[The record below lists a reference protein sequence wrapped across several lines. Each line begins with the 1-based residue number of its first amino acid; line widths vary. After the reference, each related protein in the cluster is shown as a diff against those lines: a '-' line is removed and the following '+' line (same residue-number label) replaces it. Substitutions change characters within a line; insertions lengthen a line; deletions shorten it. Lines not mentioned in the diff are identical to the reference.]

1 MEPEQNN
8 KASIITK
15 AAIGAV
21 TLSLIVGVTIYLSQE
36 KKKEEGAAEET
47 VVTEETS
54 PTQTQPTNEASP
66 AIPGEAAVASDYKD
80 GSYNATGT
88 YTSPA
93 GKENVSI
100 SLALR
105 GDIITGATFN
115 GTAENPGSKHWQSE
129 FSKGFT
135 QVVVGKDIDT
145 LSLSVV
151 NGSSLTPKGFMD
163 AVATIKTQAKM

>member
-15 AAIGAV
+15 VALGAV
-21 TLSLIVGVTIYLSQE
+21 TLSLIAGVTLYLSQE
-36 KKKEEGAAEET
+36 KKKEEGTAEET
-47 VVTEETS
+47 VVTEETTPT
-54 PTQTQPTNEASP
+54 PTQPVTEATP
-66 AIPGEAAVASDYKD
+66 AITTEIALTSDYKD
-80 GSYNATGT
+80 GTYKATGT

-93 GKENVSI
+93 GKEDVSI
-100 SLALR
+100 SLTLK
-105 GDIITGATFN
+105 GDVVTAATFT

-135 QVVVGKDIDT
+135 QVVVGKDIDS
-145 LSLSVV
+145 LSLSIV